1 MKIGFIGTGAMGG
14 AMLKGIHARVG
25 DARFFTFDKDAARL
39 AETATLFDATPCS
52 GEAAVVTAADVIF
65 LAVKPVHMESV
76 LKACAA
82 VPLEGKLFITLA
94 VGLPLSLYARF
105 FGEAAKVVRTMPN
118 TPALIGEGITL
129 FCCTPAVT
137 KEERRTVVSLLE
149 PAGLVEELEER
160 LMSEVTAVTS
170 SSPAFFFMMLEAMGD
185 AAVQSGL
192 PRVSAYRWAAAAMA
206 GSARLL
212 LETGKHP
219 GELKDMVTSP
229 AGTTIEG
236 VAVLEQE
243 GFRSAIIEAMGAV
256 TRKARAIGEAVRAKE
271 EK

>member
-14 AMLKGIHARVG
+14 AMLKGIHARHAS
-25 DARFFTFDKDAARL
+25 ARFFTFDKDALRL
-39 AETATLFDATPCS
+39 AETAVLYGAETCTGEVGVVDAS
-52 GEAAVVTAADVIF
+52 DIIF
-65 LAVKPVHMESV
+65 LAVKPVHMEAV
-76 LKACAA
+76 LKACATTA
-82 VPLEGKLFITLA
+82 TAGKVFVTLA
-94 VGLPLSLYARF
+94 VGLPLSLYARML
-105 FGEAAKVVRTMPN
+105 GETAKVVRTMPN

-129 FCCTPAVT
+129 FCCTTAVSAD
-137 KEERRTVVSLLE
+137 ERRVVVSLLE
-149 PAGLVEELEER
+149 AAGFVEELEEK

-192 PRVSAYRWAAAAMA
+192 PRASAYRWAAAAMA

-236 VAVLEQE
+236 VTVLERE
-243 GFRSAIIEAMGAV
+243 GFRSAVIDAMGAV
-256 TRKARAIGEAVRAKE
+256 TKKARAIGESMHAKG
-271 EK
+271 